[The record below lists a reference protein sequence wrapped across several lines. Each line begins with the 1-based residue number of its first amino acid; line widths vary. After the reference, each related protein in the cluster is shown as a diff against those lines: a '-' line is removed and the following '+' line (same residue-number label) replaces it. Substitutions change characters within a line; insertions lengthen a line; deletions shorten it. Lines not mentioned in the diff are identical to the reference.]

1 MIECLSTL
9 EIRMYKFKTEPYEH
23 QKDALKKCWEKEAF
37 AIFAEMGTG
46 KTKIALDN
54 ACILYNR
61 GKIDRLLVVAPKG
74 AYMTWFDQEIPTH
87 VPDYIE
93 KKVVIW
99 KQSTSQKYMSEL
111 RSMMNNNFEL
121 KIMIM
126 NVEAFSSKRGV
137 DFARLFLIGRSMMI
151 VDESTTIKNPKA
163 KRTKAILALANETRY
178 RRILTGSPV
187 TNSPLDLWAQMD
199 FLDPYILGQSSYYAF
214 RTRYAV
220 VITANA
226 AGGTHT
232 YQKIIKFKNLKEL
245 GELVAPHSYRV
256 LKKDCL
262 DLPDKVYTKREVE
275 LSDEQKEAYKDMK
288 ANAMSVLKGQSM
300 TAVNVLTQLIR
311 LHQITCGHMKT
322 DAGHTIDLKSS
333 RIDELMQ
340 ILGETTGKVIIWANY
355 IHDIEKIEANIALS
369 DFGADSLCTYYGAT
383 ATEDRQKCINEFQDP
398 DSKLRFFIGNT
409 QTGGYGIT
417 LTEASTVIYYSN
429 NYDLEKR
436 IQSEDRAHRIGQ
448 KNKVLYIDLV
458 AKGTVDEKII
468 KSLRSK
474 VNIAKEISGEE
485 LSTWI

>member
-1 MIECLSTL
+1 MQIHTTL
-9 EIRMYKFKTEPYEH
+9 MYKFKTEPYEH
-23 QKDALKKCWEKEAF
+23 QKDALKKCWNKESF

-74 AYMTWFDQEIPTH
+74 TYMNWVEQEIPVH

-93 KKVVIW
+93 KEVLAW
-99 KQSTSQKYMSEL
+99 KPSTSEKYQAQLKRIREL
-111 RSMMNNNFEL
+111 DYKL
-121 KIMIM
+121 KIFVM
-126 NVEAFSSKRGV
+126 NVEALSTTKGLKQ
-137 DFARLFLIGRSMMI
+137 AGLFLIGKSMMI
-151 VDESTTIKNPKA
+151 IDESTTIKNPQA
-163 KRTKAILALANETRY
+163 KRTKNILSLAKEAKY

-187 TNSPLDLWAQMD
+187 TQSPIDLWAQMD
-199 FLDPYILGQSSYYAF
+199 FLDPEILGQSSFYAF

-220 VITANA
+220 MITANA
-226 AGGTHT
+226 AGGTHK
-232 YQKIIKFKNLKEL
+232 YQKIVKFRNLAQL
-245 GELVAPHSYRV
+245 GKLVSPHSYRI

-262 DLPDKVYTKREVE
+262 DLPDKVFTKRTIE
-275 LSDEQKEAYKDMK
+275 LSDEQQKAYSEMK
-288 ANAMSVLKGQSM
+288 ANAITMLKGESS
-300 TAVNVLTQLIR
+300 TALNVLTQLIR

-322 DAGHTIDLKSS
+322 DSGEVINLKNS
-333 RIDELMQ
+333 RLDELMQ

-355 IHDIEKIEANIALS
+355 IYDIHSIEEAIKKE
-369 DFGADSLCTYYGAT
+369 FGPGSYCTYYGGT
-383 ATEDRQKCINEFQDP
+383 KQEDRQKCIKKFQDP
-398 DSKLRFFIGNT
+398 ENPIRFFIGNT

-429 NYDLEKR
+429 NYDFEKR

-468 KSLRSK
+468 QSLRNK

-485 LSTWI
+485 LVSWI

>member
-1 MIECLSTL
+1 
-9 EIRMYKFKTEPYEH
+9 MYKFKTKPYEH
-23 QKDALKKCWEKEAF
+23 QKDALKKCWNKEAF

-74 AYMTWFDQEIPTH
+74 AYMNWVDLEIPTH
-87 VPDYIE
+87 VPNYIE
-93 KKVVIW
+93 KSVLAW
-99 KQSTSQKYMSEL
+99 KTSTSAKYRTQLKNIIDLSDY
-111 RSMMNNNFEL
+111 RL
-121 KIMIM
+121 KIMVM
-126 NVEAFSSKRGV
+126 NVEAFSTKKGLE
-137 DFARLFLIGRSMMI
+137 FARLFLIGKAMMI
-151 VDESTTIKNPKA
+151 VDESTTIKNPQA
-163 KRTKAILALANETRY
+163 KRTKNILSLAKETKY
-178 RRILTGSPV
+178 RRIMTGSPV
-187 TNSPLDLWAQMD
+187 TQSPMDLWSQMD
-199 FLDPYILGQSSYYAF
+199 FLDPEILGQQSYYAF

-226 AGGTHT
+226 AGGTHK
-232 YQKIIKFKNLKEL
+232 YQKIVKFKNLAQL
-245 GELVAPHSYRV
+245 GQLVSPHSYRI
-256 LKKDCL
+256 LKKECL

-288 ANAMSVLKGQSM
+288 ANAMTILKGQSL

-322 DAGHTIDLKSS
+322 DAGHTIDLHSN

-355 IHDIEKIEANIALS
+355 IHDIEKIEANVAFE
-369 DFGADSLCTYYGAT
+369 FGENSKCTYYGAT
-383 ATEDRQKCINEFQDP
+383 PSDKRQECINNFQDP
-398 DSKLRFFIGNT
+398 NSSVRFFIGNT

-458 AKGTVDEKII
+458 AKGTVDDKII
-468 KSLRSK
+468 KSLRNK
-474 VNIAKEISGEE
+474 VNIAKEINGEE

>member
-1 MIECLSTL
+1 
-9 EIRMYKFKTEPYEH
+9 MYKFKTKPYEH
-23 QKDALKKCWEKEAF
+23 QKDALKKCWNKEAF

-74 AYMTWFDQEIPTH
+74 AYMNWVDLEIPTH
-87 VPDYIE
+87 VPNYIE
-93 KKVVIW
+93 KSVLAW
-99 KQSTSQKYMSEL
+99 KTSTSAKYRTQLKNIIDLSDY
-111 RSMMNNNFEL
+111 RL
-121 KIMIM
+121 KIMVM
-126 NVEAFSSKRGV
+126 NVEAFSTKKGLE
-137 DFARLFLIGRSMMI
+137 FARLFLIGKAMMI
-151 VDESTTIKNPKA
+151 VDESTTIKNPQA
-163 KRTKAILALANETRY
+163 KRTKNILSLAKETKY
-178 RRILTGSPV
+178 RRIMTGSPV
-187 TNSPLDLWAQMD
+187 TQSPMDLWSQMD
-199 FLDPYILGQSSYYAF
+199 FLDPEILGQQSYYAF

-226 AGGTHT
+226 AGGTHK
-232 YQKIIKFKNLKEL
+232 YQKIVKFKNLAQL
-245 GELVAPHSYRV
+245 GQLVSPHSYRI
-256 LKKDCL
+256 LKKECL

-288 ANAMSVLKGQSM
+288 ANAMTILKGQSL

-322 DAGHTIDLKSS
+322 DAGHTIDLHSN

-355 IHDIEKIEANIALS
+355 IHDIEKIEANVAFE
-369 DFGADSLCTYYGAT
+369 FGENSKCTYYGAT
-383 ATEDRQKCINEFQDP
+383 PSDKRQECINNFQDP
-398 DSKLRFFIGNT
+398 NSSVRFFIGNT

-458 AKGTVDEKII
+458 AKGTVDDKII
-468 KSLRSK
+468 KSLRNK

-485 LSTWI
+485 LSSWI

>member
-1 MIECLSTL
+1 
-9 EIRMYKFKTEPYEH
+9 MYKFKTKPYEH
-23 QKDALKKCWEKEAF
+23 QKDALKKCWNKEAF

-74 AYMTWFDQEIPTH
+74 TYMNWVEQEIPVH
-87 VPDYIE
+87 VPDYVE
-93 KKVVIW
+93 KNVVAW
-99 KQSTSQKYMSEL
+99 KQSTSAKYRQQL
-111 RSMMNNNFEL
+111 NDIKQIDDYRL
-121 KIMIM
+121 KIMVM
-126 NVEAFSSKRGV
+126 NVESFSTKKGLE
-137 DFARLFLIGRSMMI
+137 FAKIFLIGKAMMI
-151 VDESTTIKNPKA
+151 VDESTTIKNPQA
-163 KRTKAILALANETRY
+163 KRTKSILSLAKEAKY
-178 RRILTGSPV
+178 RRIMTGSPV
-187 TNSPLDLWAQMD
+187 TQSPMDLWAQMD
-199 FLDPYILGQSSYYAF
+199 FLDPEILGQQSYYAF

-226 AGGTHT
+226 AGGTHK
-232 YQKIIKFKNLKEL
+232 YQKIVKFKNLAQL
-245 GELVAPHSYRV
+245 GQLVSPHSYRI
-256 LKKDCL
+256 LKKECL
-262 DLPDKVYTKREVE
+262 DLPDKVYTRREVE
-275 LSDEQKEAYKDMK
+275 LSEEQKEAYKDMK
-288 ANAMSVLKGQSM
+288 ANAMTILKGQSL

-322 DAGHTIDLKSS
+322 DAGHTIDLRSN

-355 IHDIEKIEANIALS
+355 IHDIEKIKSNIALE
-369 DFGADSLCTYYGAT
+369 FGEKTLCTYYGAT
-383 ATEDRQKCINEFQDP
+383 PADKRQECIKNFQNP
-398 DSKLRFFIGNT
+398 SSPIRFFIGNT

-458 AKGTVDEKII
+458 AKGTVDDKII
-468 KSLRSK
+468 KSLRNK
-474 VNIAKEISGEE
+474 VNIAKEINGEE
-485 LSTWI
+485 LSSWI

>member
-1 MIECLSTL
+1 
-9 EIRMYKFKTEPYEH
+9 MYKFKTEPYEH
-23 QKDALKKCWEKEAF
+23 QKDALKKCWNKEAF

-54 ACILYNR
+54 ACILYNK

-74 AYMTWFDQEIPTH
+74 AYMNWVDLEIPTH

-93 KKVVIW
+93 KNVLAW
-99 KQSTSQKYMSEL
+99 KPTTSAKYRAQLKNIIDLSDY
-111 RSMMNNNFEL
+111 RL
-121 KIMIM
+121 KIMVM
-126 NVEAFSSKRGV
+126 NVEAFSTKKGLE
-137 DFARLFLIGRSMMI
+137 FARLFLIGRAMMI
-151 VDESTTIKNPKA
+151 VDESTTIKNPQA
-163 KRTKAILALANETRY
+163 KRTKNILSLAKETKY
-178 RRILTGSPV
+178 RRIMTGSPV
-187 TNSPLDLWAQMD
+187 TQSPMDLWAQMD
-199 FLDPYILGQSSYYAF
+199 FLDPEILGQQSYYAF

-220 VITANA
+220 VISANA
-226 AGGTHT
+226 AGGTHK
-232 YQKIIKFKNLKEL
+232 YQKIVKFKNLAQL
-245 GELVAPHSYRV
+245 GQLVSPHSYRV

-322 DAGHTIDLKSS
+322 DAGHIIDLHSS

-355 IHDIEKIEANIALS
+355 IHDIEKIEANIAFE
-369 DFGADSLCTYYGAT
+369 FGENSKCTYYGAT
-383 ATEDRQKCINEFQDP
+383 PTDKRQECINNFQDP
-398 DSKLRFFIGNT
+398 NSSVRFFIGNT

-417 LTEASTVIYYSN
+417 LTAASTVIYYSN

-448 KNKVLYIDLV
+448 KNSVLYIDLV
-458 AKGTVDEKII
+458 AKGTVDDKII
-468 KSLRSK
+468 KSLRNK

>member
-1 MIECLSTL
+1 MA
-9 EIRMYKFKTEPYEH
+9 MYKFKTEPYEH
-23 QKDALKKCWEKEAF
+23 QKNALKKCWNQEAF

-74 AYMTWFDQEIPTH
+74 AYMNWVDLEIPTH

-93 KKVVIW
+93 KNVLAW
-99 KQSTSQKYMSEL
+99 KPTTSAKYRAEL
-111 RSMMNNNFEL
+111 KNIIDLNDYRL
-121 KIMIM
+121 KIMVM
-126 NVEAFSSKRGV
+126 NVEAFSTKKGV
-137 DFARLFLIGRSMMI
+137 EFARLFLIGKAMMI
-151 VDESTTIKNPKA
+151 IDESTTIKNPQA
-163 KRTKAILALANETRY
+163 KRTKNILSLAKETKY
-178 RRILTGSPV
+178 RRIMTGSPV
-187 TNSPLDLWAQMD
+187 TQSPMDLWAQMD
-199 FLDPYILGQSSYYAF
+199 FLDPEILGQQSYYAF

-226 AGGTHT
+226 AGGTHK
-232 YQKIIKFKNLKEL
+232 YQKIVKFKNLAQL
-245 GELVAPHSYRV
+245 GQLVSPHSYRI

-262 DLPDKVYTKREVE
+262 DLPEKTFIKRSIDLTE
-275 LSDEQKEAYKDMK
+275 EQEHAYKDMK
-288 ANAMSVLKGQSM
+288 ANAMTMLKGQSL

-322 DAGHTIDLKSS
+322 DAGDVLNLQNN
-333 RIDELMQ
+333 RVEELMQ
-340 ILGETTGKVIIWANY
+340 ILGETSGKVIIWANY
-355 IHDIEKIEANIALS
+355 IHDILNIEKEIKKEYGETS
-369 DFGADSLCTYYGAT
+369 YCTYYGAT
-383 ATEDRQKCINEFQDP
+383 KAEDRQRCIYDFQNKKNDC
-398 DSKLRFFIGNT
+398 RFFIGNT

-417 LTEASTVIYYSN
+417 LTAASTVIYYSN

-448 KNKVLYIDLV
+448 VNPVLYIDLV

-468 KSLRSK
+468 KSLRNK

-485 LSTWI
+485 LSNWI

>member
-1 MIECLSTL
+1 MP
-9 EIRMYKFKTEPYEH
+9 IRITPMYKFKTEPYEH
-23 QKDALKKCWEKEAF
+23 QKDALKKCWNKEAF

-74 AYMTWFDQEIPTH
+74 AYMNWVDLEIPTH
-87 VPDYIE
+87 VPNYIE
-93 KKVVIW
+93 KSVLAW
-99 KQSTSQKYMSEL
+99 KTSTSAKYRTQLKNIIDLSDY
-111 RSMMNNNFEL
+111 RL
-121 KIMIM
+121 KIMVM
-126 NVEAFSSKRGV
+126 NVEAFSTKKGLE
-137 DFARLFLIGRSMMI
+137 FARLFLIGKAMMI
-151 VDESTTIKNPKA
+151 VDESTTIKNPQA
-163 KRTKAILALANETRY
+163 KRTKNILSLAKETKY
-178 RRILTGSPV
+178 RRIMTGSPV
-187 TNSPLDLWAQMD
+187 TQSPMDLWSQMD
-199 FLDPYILGQSSYYAF
+199 FLDPEILGQQSYYAF

-226 AGGTHT
+226 AGGTHK
-232 YQKIIKFKNLKEL
+232 YQKIVKFKNLAQL
-245 GELVAPHSYRV
+245 GQLVSPHSYRI
-256 LKKDCL
+256 LKKECL

-275 LSDEQKEAYKDMK
+275 LSDEQNEAYKDMK
-288 ANAMSVLKGQSM
+288 ANAMTILKGQSL

-322 DAGHTIDLKSS
+322 DAGHTIDLHSN

-355 IHDIEKIEANIALS
+355 IHDIEKIEANVAFE
-369 DFGADSLCTYYGAT
+369 FGENSKCTYYGAT
-383 ATEDRQKCINEFQDP
+383 PSDKRQECINNFQDP
-398 DSKLRFFIGNT
+398 NSSVRFFIGNT

-458 AKGTVDEKII
+458 AKGTVDDKII
-468 KSLRSK
+468 KSLRNK
-474 VNIAKEISGEE
+474 VNIAKEINGEE

>member
-1 MIECLSTL
+1 
-9 EIRMYKFKTEPYEH
+9 MYKFKTEPYEH
-23 QKDALKKCWEKEAF
+23 QKDALKKCWNKEAF
-37 AIFAEMGTG
+37 AVFAEMGTG

-74 AYMTWFDQEIPTH
+74 AYMNWVDLEIPTH

-93 KKVVIW
+93 KNVLAW
-99 KQSTSQKYMSEL
+99 KPTTSAKYRAQLKNIMDIGDY
-111 RSMMNNNFEL
+111 RL
-121 KIMIM
+121 KIMVM
-126 NVEAFSSKRGV
+126 NVEAFSTKKGLE
-137 DFARLFLIGRSMMI
+137 FARLFLIGKAMMI
-151 VDESTTIKNPKA
+151 VDESTTIKNPQA
-163 KRTKAILALANETRY
+163 KRTKNILSLAKETKY
-178 RRILTGSPV
+178 RRIMTGSPV
-187 TNSPLDLWAQMD
+187 TQSPMDLWSQMD
-199 FLDPYILGQSSYYAF
+199 FLDPEILGQQSYYAF

-226 AGGTHT
+226 AGGTHK
-232 YQKIIKFKNLKEL
+232 YQKIVKFKNLAQL
-245 GELVAPHSYRV
+245 GQLVSPHSYRI
-256 LKKDCL
+256 LKKECL

-322 DAGHTIDLKSS
+322 DAGHTIDLHSS

-340 ILGETTGKVIIWANY
+340 ILGETTGKGIIWANY

-369 DFGADSLCTYYGAT
+369 DFGAASLCTYYGAT
-383 ATEDRQKCINEFQDP
+383 PSDKRQECINKFQDP
-398 DSKLRFFIGNT
+398 NSSVRFFIGNT

-468 KSLRSK
+468 KSLRNK
-474 VNIAKEISGEE
+474 VNIAKEINGEE
-485 LSTWI
+485 LSSWI